1 MLIIKGFFAA
11 AIVVATAAS
20 AMPDSSGAVAATER
34 VTYADLDLGSP
45 AGQAALLRRMEAA
58 ANRVCDYG
66 GMQTME
72 DFSKS
77 GQCYRRAIGDG
88 KQQMN
93 QLVAARS
100 AGSVLAAS
108 ALTISAK

>member
-1 MLIIKGFFAA
+1 MLITKGFFAA
-11 AIVVATAAS
+11 ALVAATAVS

-45 AGQAALLRRMEAA
+45 AGEAALVRRIEAA
-58 ANRVCDYG
+58 ANRVCDFG
-66 GMQTME
+66 GMQTMD

-77 GQCYRRAIGDG
+77 GRCYRRAIGDG
-88 KQQMN
+88 QKQMN
-93 QLVAARS
+93 QVIAARS

-108 ALTISAK
+108 ALIITAK